1 MKRPVAASVALT
13 IVLIG
18 VGAYVLLS
26 GRDSDV
32 ATYDP
37 SETPHSVEVSD
48 VTTSSVP
55 EITPPTLA
63 QDTKSPALPPSDKS
77 AGQFPPAAN
86 NIGLR
91 QELSTHD
98 FSVYLVFMSAGDS
111 AEIIES
117 TGTLKDEM
125 GIRVLQQEYDLNEE
139 ELRRLIE
146 YSKTVVQSDREYQA
160 KLQGAACAERTKFVS
175 LAQFGEAV
183 NDITRNTR
191 TNQEA
196 LARQGESALGQAL
209 FLKIS
214 SRVRSRPPPELTE
227 VDFPSLL
234 MARDHGLATEI
245 ERFCSYGK

>member
-1 MKRPVAASVALT
+1 MKRPVAASVALA
-13 IVLIG
+13 IVLMG
-18 VGAYVLLS
+18 VGAYVRLS

-37 SETPHSVEVSD
+37 SEITHSVEVSD
-48 VTTSSVP
+48 VATSNVP
-55 EITPPTLA
+55 DVTPPTPA
-63 QDTKSPALPPSDKS
+63 QDTRRPALSPNDKS
-77 AGQFPPAAN
+77 AGQFPPTAK

-98 FSVYLVFMSAGDS
+98 FSVYLVFLSASDS

-125 GIRVLQQEYDLNEE
+125 GIRALQQEYDLNEE
-139 ELRRLIE
+139 ELRKLIE
-146 YSKTVVQSDREYQA
+146 YSKTVAQSDREYQA
-160 KLQGAACAERTKFVS
+160 KLQGAACAERTRFVS

-183 NDITRNTR
+183 NEVTRNTR
-191 TNQEA
+191 TNQET

-209 FLKIS
+209 FSKIS
-214 SRVRSRPPPELTE
+214 AQVRSRPPPELTE

-234 MARDHGLATEI
+234 MARDHGLVTEI